1 MARAWQDVERNIRL
15 MNDLLATVGT
25 SVEQVVR
32 AYPDSEFLLRLL
44 GLGNGWSESDREA
57 LEERIRGT
65 RHHRN
70 HRDSQTY
77 VADLVLG
84 WVMQDVVIQRLRA
97 AGYAC
102 EPTGA
107 DAERRLLLGRQIS
120 EEADLKLTTPAG
132 EIWWIDV
139 LTDYP
144 TQRGADS
151 YWQETRRCEL
161 RDRKFH
167 RLAEKVSVGTRAG
180 LIGVSVGTKNYFG
193 LEITTELMQALESPP
208 KRNRRIYRIET
219 HWPFGGKP
227 AIALNLR
234 LLQVEFHPFVE
245 LPKGLP
251 FAAD

>member
-1 MARAWQDVERNIRL
+1 MARAWQDVERNIRW

-44 GLGNGWSESDREA
+44 GLGNEWSESDREA

-70 HRDSQTY
+70 HRDSRTY

-151 YWQETRRCEL
+151 YWQKTRRCEL

-180 LIGVSVGTKNYFG
+180 LIGVSVGTKSYFG

-234 LLQVEFHPFVE
+234 LLQVEFHPFAE

-251 FAAD
+251 FVAD

>member
-1 MARAWQDVERNIRL
+1 VNLQARTQ
-15 MNDLLATVGT
+15 
-25 SVEQVVR
+25 
-32 AYPDSEFLLRLL
+32 
-44 GLGNGWSESDREA
+44 SD
-57 LEERIRGT
+57 GCC
-65 RHHRN
+65 
-70 HRDSQTY
+70 
-77 VADLVLG
+77 
-84 WVMQDVVIQRLRA
+84 W
-97 AGYAC
+97 
-102 EPTGA
+102 
-107 DAERRLLLGRQIS
+107 GRQIS

-151 YWQETRRCEL
+151 YWQKTRRCEL

-167 RLAEKVSVGTRAG
+167 RLVEKVSVGTRAG
-180 LIGVSVGTKNYFG
+180 LIGVSVGTKSYFG

-245 LPKGLP
+245 LPQRTTVRRRLR
-251 FAAD
+251 ADCEWNASGWR

>member
-1 MARAWQDVERNIRL
+1 MAHEWADVKRNIQL
-15 MNDLLATVGT
+15 MNDLLAEVNK

-32 AYPDSEFLLRLL
+32 TYPKSEFLLRLL
-44 GLGNGWSESDREA
+44 GLRNGWSESDRED
-57 LEERIRGT
+57 LEEQIKGT

-70 HRDSQTY
+70 HRDSRTY
-77 VADLVLG
+77 IADLVLG
-84 WVMQDVVIQRLRA
+84 WVMQDVVIQCLRE
-97 AGYAC
+97 AGYSC

-107 DAERRLLLGRQIS
+107 DVERRLLRGHQIA

-132 EIWWIDV
+132 EVWWIDV

-151 YWQETRRCEL
+151 YWQKTRRCEL
-161 RDRKFH
+161 RDRKFD
-167 RLAEKVSVGTRAG
+167 RLVEKIGVGTRAG
-180 LIGVSVGTKNYFG
+180 LIGVSVGTKSYFG
-193 LEITTELMQALESPP
+193 LEITHELKQALASPP

-234 LLQVEFHPFVE
+234 LLQVEFYPFKDF
-245 LPKGLP
+245 PKGLP
-251 FAAD
+251 FVAE

>member
-1 MARAWQDVERNIRL
+1 MARAWQDVERNIRW

-70 HRDSQTY
+70 HRDSRTY

-120 EEADLKLTTPAG
+120 EEADLKLTTPA
-132 EIWWIDV
+132 
-139 LTDYP
+139 
-144 TQRGADS
+144 A
-151 YWQETRRCEL
+151 
-161 RDRKFH
+161 K
-167 RLAEKVSVGTRAG
+167 
-180 LIGVSVGTKNYFG
+180 
-193 LEITTELMQALESPP
+193 
-208 KRNRRIYRIET
+208 
-219 HWPFGGKP
+219 FGGSM
-227 AIALNLR
+227 
-234 LLQVEFHPFVE
+234 F
-245 LPKGLP
+245 
-251 FAAD
+251 